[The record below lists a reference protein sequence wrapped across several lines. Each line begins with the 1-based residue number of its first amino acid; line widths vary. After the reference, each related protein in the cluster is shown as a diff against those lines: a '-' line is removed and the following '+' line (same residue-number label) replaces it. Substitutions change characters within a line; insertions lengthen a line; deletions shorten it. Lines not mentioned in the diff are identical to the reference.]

1 MFILKSRLKSITIIR
16 SFIVLSLIAV
26 LVTVG
31 VGVFGYIGVKKV
43 NSNIDMM
50 YTERVE
56 PLGLGAGIRG
66 EFANIRIETHKTI
79 IKYDKKYIE
88 TINKH
93 YDKINDYLKEYSALN
108 LDENEKKEL
117 DVFSKNYDSY
127 KNIWTVIEGDLSKGK
142 PMSEYDYS
150 KLSEYAANGETAL
163 FNLKTYDIEEAAK
176 LNEESQDVYAK
187 TAKNLNLIISLAV
200 VGFLLISATII
211 TVIRKASKIMTDKI
225 EQLATGDFTVDFSTD
240 SENEFGV
247 MSNTLHKTVGDISET
262 IKIIKNNSEE
272 ISRKSENLAATA
284 EEMSASST
292 NVNFSIQEVAKGTTG
307 QSEEIMNINGILSDF
322 SNDLDEIVSAI
333 RVIETNSKTS
343 ETLVNNSEQYVQALM
358 KSIDEVSTSFKDVVS
373 KINNLSSNVDKISEI
388 TNLINSVAE
397 QTNLLALNASI
408 EAARAGEHGRG
419 FAVVAEEIRKLAEQ
433 SKTSSENIYTLI
445 RDIGVEKNMVV
456 DTTKI
461 MENELHN
468 QINVISSIT
477 ESFEKVFD
485 SINENTPRI
494 KTATVS
500 LNNLDN
506 QKNTILNK
514 IEDLSAVSEEVTAS
528 TEEIASS
535 SDEMNS
541 SSEDVANS
549 AQALNDMS
557 EEMIT
562 NINKFKLS

>member
-1 MFILKSRLKSITIIR
+1 MKSRLKSITIIR
-16 SFIVLSLIAV
+16 SFILLSLIAV
-26 LVTVG
+26 LATVG

-43 NSNIDMM
+43 NSNIDAM

-56 PLGLGAGIRG
+56 PLGLSAGIRG

-93 YDKINDYLKEYSALN
+93 YDKINGYLKEYSTLN
-108 LDENEKKEL
+108 LDENEKREL
-117 DVFSKNYDSY
+117 DVFNKNYDSY
-127 KNIWTVIEGDLSKGK
+127 KNVWTVIEGDLSKGK

-150 KLSEYAANGETAL
+150 KLSEYATNGETAL
-163 FNLKTYDIEEAAK
+163 FNLKTYDIEESAK

-200 VGFLLISATII
+200 VGFLLISTTII
-211 TVIRKASKIMTDKI
+211 TVIRKASKIMTGKI

-262 IKIIKNNSEE
+262 IKLIKNNSEE

-292 NVNFSIQEVAKGTTG
+292 NVNFAIQEVAKGTTG
-307 QSEEIMNINGILSDF
+307 QSEEIMNINGILSNF

-333 RVIETNSKTS
+333 SVIETNSKTS

-358 KSIDEVSTSFKDVVS
+358 KSIDEVSTKFKDVVS
-373 KINNLSSNVDKISEI
+373 KINNLSNNVDKISEI

-468 QINVISSIT
+468 QINVISNIT
-477 ESFEKVFD
+477 DSFEKVFD

-506 QKNTILNK
+506 QKNTILSK

-541 SSEDVANS
+541 SSEEVANS

-562 NINKFKLS
+562 NINKFKL

>member
-1 MFILKSRLKSITIIR
+1 MKSRLKSITIIR
-16 SFIVLSLIAV
+16 SFILLSLIAV
-26 LVTVG
+26 LATVG

-56 PLGLGAGIRG
+56 PLGLSAGIRG

-108 LDENEKKEL
+108 LDENEKREL
-117 DVFSKNYDSY
+117 DVFNKNYDSY
-127 KNIWTVIEGDLSKGK
+127 KNTWTVIEGDLSKGK

-262 IKIIKNNSEE
+262 IKLIKNNSEE

-292 NVNFSIQEVAKGTTG
+292 NVNFAIQEVAKGTTG
-307 QSEEIMNINGILSDF
+307 QSEEIMNINGILSNF

-333 RVIETNSKTS
+333 RVIENNSKTS

-358 KSIDEVSTSFKDVVS
+358 KSIDEVSTKFKDVVN
-373 KINNLSSNVDKISEI
+373 KINNLSNNVDKISEI

-468 QINVISSIT
+468 QINVISNIT
-477 ESFEKVFD
+477 DSFEKVFD

-506 QKNTILNK
+506 QKNTILSK

-541 SSEDVANS
+541 SSEEVANS

-562 NINKFKLS
+562 NINKFKL

>member
-1 MFILKSRLKSITIIR
+1 MKSRLKSITIIR

-31 VGVFGYIGVKKV
+31 VGIFGYIGVKKV
-43 NSNIDMM
+43 NSNIDIM

-66 EFANIRIETHKTI
+66 EFANIRIETHKSI
-79 IKYDKKYIE
+79 IKYDKKYSE

-93 YDKINDYLKEYSALN
+93 YDKINDYLKEYSTLN
-108 LDENEKKEL
+108 LDENEKREL
-117 DVFSKNYDSY
+117 DIFNKNYDSY
-127 KNIWTVIEGDLSKGK
+127 KNIWTIIEGDLSKGK
-142 PMSEYDYS
+142 PMSDYDYS
-150 KLSEYAANGETAL
+150 KLSEYATNGETAL

-176 LNEESQDVYAK
+176 LNEESQDIYAV
-187 TAKNLNLIISLAV
+187 TAKNLILTISLAV
-200 VGFLLISATII
+200 LGFLLISATII
-211 TVIRKASKIMTDKI
+211 TVIRKASKTMTGKI
-225 EQLATGDFTVDFSTD
+225 EQLATGDFTVDFSTE

-247 MSNTLHKTVGDISET
+247 MSNTLHKTVADISKT
-262 IKIIKNNSEE
+262 IKLIKNNSEE
-272 ISRKSENLAATA
+272 ISKKSENLAATA

-292 NVNFSIQEVAKGTTG
+292 NVNFAIQEVAKGTTG
-307 QSEEIMNINGILSDF
+307 QSEEIMNINGILSNF

-343 ETLVNNSEQYVQALM
+343 ETLVNSSEQYVQALM
-358 KSIDEVSTSFKDVVS
+358 KSIDEVSTKFKDVVS

-456 DTTKI
+456 DTTKV

-477 ESFEKVFD
+477 DSFEKVFD

-506 QKNTILNK
+506 QKNTILSK

-562 NINKFKLS
+562 NINKFKL

>member
-1 MFILKSRLKSITIIR
+1 MITRLRNITIIKG
-16 SFIVLSLIAV
+16 FLILSLIAIV
-26 LVTVG
+26 VTVW
-31 VGVFGYIGVKKV
+31 VGVFGYIDVKKI
-43 NSNIDMM
+43 NSNIDTM
-50 YTERVE
+50 YSERVE
-56 PLGLGAGIRG
+56 PLGIGAGIRG

-79 IKYDKKYIE
+79 IKYDKKYSE

-93 YDKINDYLKEYSALN
+93 YNNINNYLEEYANLK
-108 LDENEKKEL
+108 LDEEEQREL
-117 DVFSKNYDSY
+117 DIFKKNYDSY
-127 KNIWTVIEGDLSKGK
+127 KNIWTIIEGDLSKGK
-142 PMSEYDYS
+142 PMSDYDYS
-150 KLSEYAANGETAL
+150 KLSEYASNGETAL
-163 FNLKTYDIEEAAK
+163 FNLKTYNIEEASK
-176 LNEESQDVYAK
+176 LNNESKDIYEGTVRS
-187 TAKNLNLIISLAV
+187 LILIIALSV
-200 VGFLLISATII
+200 VVFSVISFAII
-211 TVIRKASKIMTDKI
+211 NVIRKSSKSIKDKI
-225 EQLATGDFTVDFSTD
+225 EKLATGDFTVDFSTD
-240 SENEFGV
+240 SKNEFGM
-247 MSNTLHKTVGDISET
+247 MSNTLHKTVTDISET
-262 IKIIKNNSEE
+262 IKLIRGNSEE
-272 ISRKSENLAATA
+272 VSRKSENLAATA
-284 EEMSASST
+284 EEMSASSA

-307 QSEEIMNINGILSDF
+307 QSQEIMNINGILSNF

-343 ETLVNNSEQYVQALM
+343 ETLVNSSEQYVQALM
-358 KSIDEVSTSFKDVVS
+358 KSIDEVSIKFRDVVN
-373 KINNLSSNVDKISEI
+373 KINSLSSNVDKISEI

-397 QTNLLALNASI
+397 QTNLLSLNASI

-456 DTTKI
+456 DTTKV

-468 QINVISSIT
+468 QINVISNIT
-477 ESFEKVFD
+477 DSFEKVFD

-506 QKNTILNK
+506 QKNTILSK

>member
-1 MFILKSRLKSITIIR
+1 MKSRLKSITIIR
-16 SFIVLSLIAV
+16 SFILLSLIAV
-26 LVTVG
+26 LATVG

-43 NSNIDMM
+43 NSNIDAM

-56 PLGLGAGIRG
+56 PLGLSAGIRG

-93 YDKINDYLKEYSALN
+93 YDKINGYLKEYSTLN
-108 LDENEKKEL
+108 LDENEKREL
-117 DVFSKNYDSY
+117 DVFNKNYDSY
-127 KNIWTVIEGDLSKGK
+127 KNVWTVIEGDLSKGK

-150 KLSEYAANGETAL
+150 KLSEYATNGETAL
-163 FNLKTYDIEEAAK
+163 FNLKTYDIEESAK
-176 LNEESQDVYAK
+176 LNEESQEIYAK
-187 TAKNLNLIISLAV
+187 TAKNLNLIISFAV
-200 VGFLLISATII
+200 LGFLLISITII
-211 TVIRKASKIMTDKI
+211 TVIRKASKIMTGKI

-262 IKIIKNNSEE
+262 IKLIKNNSEE

-292 NVNFSIQEVAKGTTG
+292 NVNFAIQEVAKGTTG
-307 QSEEIMNINGILSDF
+307 QSEEIMNINGILSNF

-333 RVIETNSKTS
+333 SVIETNSKTS

-358 KSIDEVSTSFKDVVS
+358 KSIDEVSTKFKDVVS
-373 KINNLSSNVDKISEI
+373 KINNLSNNVDKISEI

-468 QINVISSIT
+468 QINVISNIT
-477 ESFEKVFD
+477 DSFEKVFD

-506 QKNTILNK
+506 QKNTILSK

-541 SSEDVANS
+541 SSEEVANS

-557 EEMIT
+557 EEMIN
-562 NINKFKLS
+562 NINKFKL

>member
-1 MFILKSRLKSITIIR
+1 MITRLRNITIIKG
-16 SFIVLSLIAV
+16 FLILSLIAIV
-26 LVTVG
+26 VTVW
-31 VGVFGYIGVKKV
+31 VGVFGYIDVKKI
-43 NSNIDMM
+43 NSNIDTM
-50 YTERVE
+50 YSERVE
-56 PLGLGAGIRG
+56 PLGIGAGIRG

-79 IKYDKKYIE
+79 IKYDKKYSE

-93 YDKINDYLKEYSALN
+93 YNNINNYLEEYANLI
-108 LDENEKKEL
+108 LDEEEQREL
-117 DVFSKNYDSY
+117 DIFKKNYDSY
-127 KNIWTVIEGDLSKGK
+127 KNIWTIIEGDLSKGK
-142 PMSEYDYS
+142 PMSDYDYS
-150 KLSEYAANGETAL
+150 KLSEYASNGETAL
-163 FNLKTYDIEEAAK
+163 FNLKTYNIEEASK
-176 LNEESQDVYAK
+176 LNNESKDIYEGTVRS
-187 TAKNLNLIISLAV
+187 LILIIALSV
-200 VGFLLISATII
+200 VVFSVISFAII
-211 TVIRKASKIMTDKI
+211 NVIRKSSKSIKDKI
-225 EQLATGDFTVDFSTD
+225 EKLATGDFTVDFSTD
-240 SENEFGV
+240 SKNEFGM
-247 MSNTLHKTVGDISET
+247 MSNTLHKTVTDISET
-262 IKIIKNNSEE
+262 IKLIRGNSEE
-272 ISRKSENLAATA
+272 VSRKSENLAATA
-284 EEMSASST
+284 EEMSASSA

-307 QSEEIMNINGILSDF
+307 QSQEIMNINGILSNF

-343 ETLVNNSEQYVQALM
+343 ETLVNSSEQYVQALM
-358 KSIDEVSTSFKDVVS
+358 KSIDEVSIKFRDVVN
-373 KINNLSSNVDKISEI
+373 KINSLSSNVDKISEI

-397 QTNLLALNASI
+397 QTNLLSLNASI

-456 DTTKI
+456 DTTKV

-468 QINVISSIT
+468 QINVISNIT
-477 ESFEKVFD
+477 DSFEKVFD

-506 QKNTILNK
+506 QKNTILSK

>member
-16 SFIVLSLIAV
+16 SFILLSLIAV
-26 LVTVG
+26 LATVG

-43 NSNIDMM
+43 NSNIDIM
-50 YTERVE
+50 YTEIVE

-93 YDKINDYLKEYSALN
+93 YDKINDYLKEYSTLN
-108 LDENEKKEL
+108 LDENEKREL
-117 DVFSKNYDSY
+117 DIFNKNYDSY
-127 KNIWTVIEGDLSKGK
+127 KNIWKVIEGDLSKGK

-150 KLSEYAANGETAL
+150 KLSEYASNGETAL

-176 LNEESQDVYAK
+176 LNEESQDIYAV
-187 TAKNLNLIISLAV
+187 TAKNLILTISLAV
-200 VGFLLISATII
+200 LGFLLISATII
-211 TVIRKASKIMTDKI
+211 TVIRKASKTMTDKI
-225 EQLATGDFTVDFSTD
+225 EQLATGDFTVDFSTE

-247 MSNTLHKTVGDISET
+247 MSNTLHKTVADISKT

-272 ISRKSENLAATA
+272 ISKKSENLAATA

-343 ETLVNNSEQYVQALM
+343 ETLVNNSEEYVQALM
-358 KSIDEVSTSFKDVVS
+358 KSIDEVSTSFKDVVN
-373 KINNLSSNVDKISEI
+373 KINSLSSNVDKISEI

-456 DTTKI
+456 DTTKV

-506 QKNTILNK
+506 QKNTILSK

>member
-358 KSIDEVSTSFKDVVS
+358 KSIDEVSTKFKDVVS

>member
-93 YDKINDYLKEYSALN
+93 YDKINDYLKEYSDLN
-108 LDENEKKEL
+108 LDENEKREL
-117 DVFSKNYDSY
+117 DVFNKNYDSY
-127 KNIWTVIEGDLSKGK
+127 KNIWSVIEGDLSKGK

-150 KLSEYAANGETAL
+150 KLSEYATNGETAL

-358 KSIDEVSTSFKDVVS
+358 KSIDEVSTKFKDVVS
-373 KINNLSSNVDKISEI
+373 KINNLSNNVDKISEI

-500 LNNLDN
+500 LSNLDN
-506 QKNTILNK
+506 QKNTILSK

>member
-1 MFILKSRLKSITIIR
+1 
-16 SFIVLSLIAV
+16 V

-93 YDKINDYLKEYSALN
+93 YDKINDYLKEYSDLN
-108 LDENEKKEL
+108 LDEEEKREL
-117 DVFSKNYDSY
+117 DVFNKNYDSY
-127 KNIWTVIEGDLSKGK
+127 KNIWSVIEGDLSKGK

-150 KLSEYAANGETAL
+150 KLSEYATNGETAL
-163 FNLKTYDIEEAAK
+163 FNLKTYDIEQASE
-176 LNEESQDVYAK
+176 LNEESHDIYAA
-187 TAKNLNLIISLAV
+187 TAKNLILTISLAV
-200 VGFLLISATII
+200 LGFLLISATII
-211 TVIRKASKIMTDKI
+211 TVIRKASKTMTGKI

-262 IKIIKNNSEE
+262 IKLIKNNSEE

-333 RVIETNSKTS
+333 RVIETNSKNS
-343 ETLVNNSEQYVQALM
+343 EILVNSSEQYVQALM
-358 KSIDEVSTSFKDVVS
+358 KSIDEVSTKFKDVVN

-468 QINVISSIT
+468 QINVISNIT

-562 NINKFKLS
+562 NINKFKL

>member
-1 MFILKSRLKSITIIR
+1 MKSRLKSITIIR

-31 VGVFGYIGVKKV
+31 IGVFGYIGVKKV

-108 LDENEKKEL
+108 LDENEKREL
-117 DVFSKNYDSY
+117 DVFNKNYDSY
-127 KNIWTVIEGDLSKGK
+127 KNVWAVIEGDLSKGK

-176 LNEESQDVYAK
+176 LNEESQDVYAV
-187 TAKNLNLIISLAV
+187 TAKNLILIISLAV
-200 VGFLLISATII
+200 VGFLLISTTII

-262 IKIIKNNSEE
+262 IKLIKNNSEE

-292 NVNFSIQEVAKGTTG
+292 NVNFAIQEVAKGTTG
-307 QSEEIMNINGILSDF
+307 QSEEIMNINGILSNF

-358 KSIDEVSTSFKDVVS
+358 KSIDEVSTKFKDVVN
-373 KINNLSSNVDKISEI
+373 KINNLSNNVDKISEI

-468 QINVISSIT
+468 QINVISNIT
-477 ESFEKVFD
+477 DSFEKVFD

-506 QKNTILNK
+506 QKNTILSK

-541 SSEDVANS
+541 SSEEVANS

-557 EEMIT
+557 EEMIA

>member
-1 MFILKSRLKSITIIR
+1 MKSRLKSITIIR
-16 SFIVLSLIAV
+16 SFIVLSLISI
-26 LVTVG
+26 LVTIW

-43 NSNIDMM
+43 NSNIDAM

-56 PLGLGAGIRG
+56 PLGLSAGIRG

-176 LNEESQDVYAK
+176 LSDESHDIYEI
-187 TAKNLNLIISLAV
+187 TAKNLILTMAVTVLGFSFISFII
-200 VGFLLISATII
+200 ITII
-211 TVIRKASKIMTDKI
+211 KKASKNMTDKI
-225 EQLATGDFTVDFSTD
+225 EQLATGDFTVDFSTE
-240 SENEFGV
+240 SKNEFGV
-247 MSNTLHKTVGDISET
+247 MSNTLHKTVADISKT
-262 IKIIKNNSEE
+262 IKLIKNNSEE

-307 QSEEIMNINGILSDF
+307 QSEEIMNINGILSNF

-358 KSIDEVSTSFKDVVS
+358 HSIDEVSTKFKDVVS
-373 KINNLSSNVDKISEI
+373 KINSLSNNVDKISEI

-456 DTTKI
+456 DTTKV

-477 ESFEKVFD
+477 DSFEKVFD

-506 QKNTILNK
+506 QKNTILSK

-557 EEMIT
+557 EEMII
-562 NINKFKLS
+562 NINKFKL

>member
-1 MFILKSRLKSITIIR
+1 MKSRLKSITIIR
-16 SFIVLSLIAV
+16 SFIVLSLVAV

-31 VGVFGYIGVKKV
+31 VGIFGYIGVKKV
-43 NSNIDMM
+43 NNNIDMM

-56 PLGLGAGIRG
+56 PLGLSAGIRG

-108 LDENEKKEL
+108 LDENEKREL
-117 DVFSKNYDSY
+117 DVFNKNYDSY
-127 KNIWTVIEGDLSKGK
+127 KNTWTVIEGDLSKGK

-150 KLSEYAANGETAL
+150 KLSEYATNGETAL

-176 LNEESQDVYAK
+176 LNEESQDIYAK

-211 TVIRKASKIMTDKI
+211 TVIRKASKTMTGKI

-262 IKIIKNNSEE
+262 IKLIKNNSEE

-358 KSIDEVSTSFKDVVS
+358 KSIDEVSTKFKDVVS

-456 DTTKI
+456 DTTKV

-477 ESFEKVFD
+477 DSFEKVFD

-506 QKNTILNK
+506 QKNTILSK

-562 NINKFKLS
+562 NINKFKL

>member
-16 SFIVLSLIAV
+16 SFVVLSLVAV

-31 VGVFGYIGVKKV
+31 VGIFGYIGVKKV
-43 NSNIDMM
+43 NNNIDMM

-56 PLGLGAGIRG
+56 PLGLSAGIRG

-108 LDENEKKEL
+108 LDENEKREL
-117 DVFSKNYDSY
+117 DVFNKNYDSY
-127 KNIWTVIEGDLSKGK
+127 KNVWTVIEGDLSKGK

-176 LNEESQDVYAK
+176 LNEESQDIYAK

-211 TVIRKASKIMTDKI
+211 TVIRKASKTMTGKI

-262 IKIIKNNSEE
+262 IKLIKNNSEE

-358 KSIDEVSTSFKDVVS
+358 KSIDEVSTKFKDVVS

-456 DTTKI
+456 DTTKV

-477 ESFEKVFD
+477 DSFEKVFD

-506 QKNTILNK
+506 QKNTILSK

>member
-1 MFILKSRLKSITIIR
+1 MITRLRNITIIR

-31 VGVFGYIGVKKV
+31 VGIFGYIGVKKV
-43 NSNIDMM
+43 NNNIDMM

-56 PLGLGAGIRG
+56 PLGLSAGIRG
-66 EFANIRIETHKTI
+66 EFANIRIETHKSI
-79 IKYDKKYIE
+79 IKYDKKYSE

-93 YDKINDYLKEYSALN
+93 YDKINDYLKEYSTLN
-108 LDENEKKEL
+108 LDENEKREL
-117 DVFSKNYDSY
+117 DIFNKNYDSY

-262 IKIIKNNSEE
+262 IKLIKNNSEE

-292 NVNFSIQEVAKGTTG
+292 NVNFAIQEVAKGTTG

-343 ETLVNNSEQYVQALM
+343 ETLVNSSEQYVQALM
-358 KSIDEVSTSFKDVVS
+358 KSIDEVSTKFKDVVS

-456 DTTKI
+456 DTTKV

-477 ESFEKVFD
+477 DSFEKVFD
-485 SINENTPRI
+485 SINENGPRI
-494 KTATVS
+494 KTATAS
-500 LNNLDN
+500 LNNLN
-506 QKNTILNK
+506 SQKNTILTK
-514 IEDLSAVSEEVTAS
+514 IEDVSAVSEEITAS

-541 SSEDVANS
+541 SSNEVANS

-557 EEMIT
+557 EDMIT
-562 NINKFKLS
+562 NINRFKLS

>member
-1 MFILKSRLKSITIIR
+1 MKSRLKSITIIR

-262 IKIIKNNSEE
+262 IKIIKSNSEE

-358 KSIDEVSTSFKDVVS
+358 KSIDEVSTKFKDVVS

-500 LNNLDN
+500 LSNLDN
-506 QKNTILNK
+506 QKNTILSK

>member
-1 MFILKSRLKSITIIR
+1 MITRLRNITIIR

-31 VGVFGYIGVKKV
+31 VGIFGYIGVKKV
-43 NSNIDMM
+43 NNNIDMM

-56 PLGLGAGIRG
+56 PLGLSAGIRG

-108 LDENEKKEL
+108 LDENEKREL
-117 DVFSKNYDSY
+117 DVFNKNYDSY
-127 KNIWTVIEGDLSKGK
+127 KNVWNIIEGDLSKGK

-150 KLSEYAANGETAL
+150 KLSEYATNGETAL
-163 FNLKTYDIEEAAK
+163 FNLKTYDIEESAK
-176 LNEESQDVYAK
+176 LNEESQDIYAK

-200 VGFLLISATII
+200 VGFLLISTTII
-211 TVIRKASKIMTDKI
+211 TVIRKASKTMTGKI

-240 SENEFGV
+240 SKNEFGM
-247 MSNTLHKTVGDISET
+247 MSNTLHKTVTDISET
-262 IKIIKNNSEE
+262 IKLIRGNSEE
-272 ISRKSENLAATA
+272 VSRKSENLAATA
-284 EEMSASST
+284 EEMSASSA

-307 QSEEIMNINGILSDF
+307 QSEEIMNINGILSNF

-343 ETLVNNSEQYVQALM
+343 ETLVNSSEQYVQALM

-388 TNLINSVAE
+388 TDLINSVAE

-456 DTTKI
+456 DTTKV

-477 ESFEKVFD
+477 DSFEKVFD

-506 QKNTILNK
+506 QKNTILSK

>member
-31 VGVFGYIGVKKV
+31 VGIFGYIGVKKV
-43 NSNIDMM
+43 NNNIDIM
-50 YTERVE
+50 YTEIVE

-66 EFANIRIETHKTI
+66 EFANIRIETHKSI
-79 IKYDKKYIE
+79 IKYDKKYSE

-93 YDKINDYLKEYSALN
+93 YDKINDYLKEYSTLN
-108 LDENEKKEL
+108 LDENEKREL
-117 DVFSKNYDSY
+117 DIFNKNYDSY
-127 KNIWTVIEGDLSKGK
+127 KNIWKVIEGDLSKGK

-150 KLSEYAANGETAL
+150 KLSEYASNGETAL

-176 LNEESQDVYAK
+176 LNEESQDIYAV
-187 TAKNLNLIISLAV
+187 TAKNLILTISLAV
-200 VGFLLISATII
+200 LGFLLISATII
-211 TVIRKASKIMTDKI
+211 TVIRKASKTMTDKI
-225 EQLATGDFTVDFSTD
+225 EQLATGDFTVDFSTE

-247 MSNTLHKTVGDISET
+247 MSNTLHKTVADISKT

-272 ISRKSENLAATA
+272 ISKKSENLAATA

-343 ETLVNNSEQYVQALM
+343 ETLVNNSEEYVQALM
-358 KSIDEVSTSFKDVVS
+358 KSIDEVSTSFKDVVN
-373 KINNLSSNVDKISEI
+373 KINSLSSNVDKISEI

-500 LNNLDN
+500 LNNLDK
-506 QKNTILNK
+506 QKNTILSK

>member
-1 MFILKSRLKSITIIR
+1 MKSRLKSITIIR

-26 LVTVG
+26 LATVG

-292 NVNFSIQEVAKGTTG
+292 NVNFAIQEVAKGTTG
-307 QSEEIMNINGILSDF
+307 QSEEIMNINGILSNF

-333 RVIETNSKTS
+333 SVIETNSKTS

-500 LNNLDN
+500 LSNLDN
-506 QKNTILNK
+506 QKNTILSK

-562 NINKFKLS
+562 NINKFKL

>member
-26 LVTVG
+26 LATVG

-292 NVNFSIQEVAKGTTG
+292 NVNFAIQEVAKGTTG
-307 QSEEIMNINGILSDF
+307 QSEEIMNINGILSNF

-333 RVIETNSKTS
+333 SVIETNSKTS

-500 LNNLDN
+500 LSNLDN
-506 QKNTILNK
+506 QKNTILSK

-562 NINKFKLS
+562 NINKFKL

>member
-1 MFILKSRLKSITIIR
+1 
-16 SFIVLSLIAV
+16 
-26 LVTVG
+26 
-31 VGVFGYIGVKKV
+31 
-43 NSNIDMM
+43 
-50 YTERVE
+50 
-56 PLGLGAGIRG
+56 
-66 EFANIRIETHKTI
+66 
-79 IKYDKKYIE
+79 
-88 TINKH
+88 
-93 YDKINDYLKEYSALN
+93 
-108 LDENEKKEL
+108 
-117 DVFSKNYDSY
+117 
-127 KNIWTVIEGDLSKGK
+127 
-142 PMSEYDYS
+142 
-150 KLSEYAANGETAL
+150 
-163 FNLKTYDIEEAAK
+163 
-176 LNEESQDVYAK
+176 
-187 TAKNLNLIISLAV
+187 
-200 VGFLLISATII
+200 
-211 TVIRKASKIMTDKI
+211 
-225 EQLATGDFTVDFSTD
+225 
-240 SENEFGV
+240 
-247 MSNTLHKTVGDISET
+247 
-262 IKIIKNNSEE
+262 
-272 ISRKSENLAATA
+272 
-284 EEMSASST
+284 
-292 NVNFSIQEVAKGTTG
+292 
-307 QSEEIMNINGILSDF
+307 MNINGILSNF

-333 RVIETNSKTS
+333 SVIETNSKTS

-358 KSIDEVSTSFKDVVS
+358 KSIDEVSTKFKDVVS
-373 KINNLSSNVDKISEI
+373 KINNLSNNVDKISEI

-468 QINVISSIT
+468 QINVISNIT
-477 ESFEKVFD
+477 DSFEKVFD

-506 QKNTILNK
+506 QKNTILSK